1 MRNLS
6 FIFMT
11 MLMALL
17 MMNISTNAIA
27 QSEEPEIGIVERLDE
42 YVPDDI
48 MIINTEGK
56 KVNMMSLIDKPTVLS
71 IVYYR
76 CPGICSPFM
85 TSIAEVV
92 QNSDLELGEDY
103 QILNIS
109 FDPTEGT
116 TLSKANENSYHMLVE
131 KDFDPEG
138 WQFFTTDSVNSRK
151 LTDAVGF
158 KYRRQGLDFVHSS
171 AMIFVSDEGKITRYL
186 HGTYFLPMDLK
197 LAVVETAQ
205 GKSGPSMSRVL
216 SYCYSYDPSGQS
228 YVFNITK
235 VAGSIILFF
244 AILIFLY
251 LVLKPKKQQVETA
264 KNN

>member
-1 MRNLS
+1 MKKL
-6 FIFMT
+6 IILVLGILLFMPVFGQQGY
-11 MLMALL
+11 AP
-17 MMNISTNAIA
+17 
-27 QSEEPEIGIVERLDE
+27 EPEIGIVERLDE
-42 YVPDDI
+42 YLPDDI
-48 MIINTEGK
+48 MIINTKGER
-56 KVNMMSLIDKPTVLS
+56 VNMMSLIDKPTVIS

-92 QNSDLELGEDY
+92 QNSDLVLGKDF

-116 TLSKANENSYHMLVE
+116 TLSTANQNSYHMLIK

-138 WQFFTTDSVNSRK
+138 WRFFTTDSLNSRK

-158 KYRRQGLDFVHSS
+158 KYKRQGLDFMHTS
-171 AMIFVSDEGKITRYL
+171 AMIFVSKDGKITRYL

-205 GKSGPSMSRVL
+205 GRSGPSMSRLL
-216 SYCYSYDPSGQS
+216 SYCYSYDPAGQG
-228 YVFNITK
+228 YVFNVTK
-235 VAGSIILFF
+235 VAGTLILFL
-244 AILIFLY
+244 AVTLFLF
-251 LVLKPKKQQVETA
+251 LVLKPKRKTT
-264 KNN
+264 N